1 MIFVTSKLDDVLNFH
16 QTALNLRSYRQQLL
30 AGNIANADTPNFKAR
45 DIDFSGALQGALAA
59 RSGTSGL
66 ARTSPRHLGSGNE
79 NPGGAEMQYRTPI
92 QPSIDGNT
100 VDMNAER
107 ARFADNALHYEA
119 NLTFISSQLKTL
131 LAAIQG

>member
-1 MIFVTSKLDDVLNFH
+1 MTSKLDGVLNFH

-30 AGNIANADTPNFKAR
+30 ASNIANADTPNFKAR
-45 DIDFSGALQGALAA
+45 DIDFSGALQGALSA
-59 RSGTSGL
+59 RSGNSVL
-66 ARTSPRHLGSGNE
+66 SKTSPRHLGSGNE
-79 NPGGAEMQYRTPI
+79 TPGGAQVLYRTPV

-107 ARFADNALHYEA
+107 TQFADNAIHYEA
-119 NLTFISSQLKTL
+119 NLTFISGQIKTL